1 MAHRFVE
8 VFRENVPIA
17 VRLQDLLKY
26 VEKARKL
33 RCYEMRIV
41 VSFDP
46 ANPGINL
53 IFGRLV
59 LRDRMK
65 AGSFLPAFD
74 YKVHVIPGIDISDK
88 STITE
93 DFQSHISDALYGQSM
108 MKSGWLEI
116 AKEIPEIKRRL
127 FLNYNPSL
135 DPTYLENLSKEKS
148 QKEFEREYLSSPLP
162 EEPEKLNDK
171 NGKTNN
177 NRR

>member
-26 VEKARKL
+26 VEKAREL

-53 IFGRLV
+53 IFGRLIIN
-59 LRDRMK
+59 DRLK
-65 AGSFLPAFD
+65 AGGFFPD
-74 YKVHVIPGIDISDK
+74 KVFITPDKNIINK
-88 STITE
+88 STMTE
-93 DFQSHISDALYGQSM
+93 YIQSQISDAF
-108 MKSGWLEI
+108 KSRSVGSLGWLEA
-116 AKEIPEIKRRL
+116 AKEIPEFKRQL

-135 DPTYLENLSKEKS
+135 DPTWLEHLSKEKN
-148 QKEFEREYLSSPLP
+148 QKEYEREYLSSPLP

>member
-1 MAHRFVE
+1 MGYKFVE

-17 VRLQDLLKY
+17 VRLHDLLRY
-26 VEKARKL
+26 VKKAREL

-59 LRDRMK
+59 LEDKLK
-65 AGSFLPAFD
+65 AGSFFPDFD
-74 YKVHVIPGIDISDK
+74 YKVNIIPGIDISDVSVLK
-88 STITE
+88 E
-93 DFQSHISDALYGQSM
+93 DYKSHISDALDAQSGWIL
-108 MKSGWLEI
+108 GWLEI
-116 AKEIPEIKRRL
+116 AKEVPKFKRRL
-127 FLNYNPSL
+127 FLNDKKDLES
-135 DPTYLENLSKEKS
+135 TYLDKLQNKNRNEWEK
-148 QKEFEREYLSSPLP
+148 EYLCSPLP
-162 EEPEKLNDK
+162 EEPETLNDK

>member
-1 MAHRFVE
+1 ME

-17 VRLQDLLKY
+17 VRLQDLLQY
-26 VEKARKL
+26 VEKARELK
-33 RCYEMRIV
+33 CYEMRIV

-46 ANPGINL
+46 ANPGIDL

-59 LRDRMK
+59 LKDRLK
-65 AGSFLPAFD
+65 SGSFLPAFD
-74 YKVHVIPGIDISDK
+74 YRLQVIPGVDISDK
-88 STITE
+88 STIKE
-93 DFQSHISDALYGQSM
+93 DFQLHISDALSAQSM

-116 AKEIPEIKRRL
+116 AREIPEFKRRL

-135 DPTYLENLSKEKS
+135 DPTFIEDYCKIKNLNELN
-148 QKEFEREYLSSPLP
+148 REYLSIPVP
-162 EEPEKLNDK
+162 EEPETLNDK

>member
-26 VEKARKL
+26 VEKAREL
-33 RCYEMRIV
+33 RCYEMRII

-46 ANPGINL
+46 ANPGITL
-53 IFGRLV
+53 IFGRLIIN
-59 LRDRMK
+59 DRLK
-65 AGSFLPAFD
+65 AGVFFPDFD
-74 YKVHVIPGIDISDK
+74 HRVLVIPGIDMSEK
-88 STITE
+88 PSMG
-93 DFQSHISDALYGQSM
+93 DFIQPHLSDALSAE
-108 MKSGWLEI
+108 SFRTLRWLEF
-116 AKEIPEIKRRL
+116 AEEVPKFKRRL
-127 FLNYNPSL
+127 FLNDHPNLESTFAETSL
-135 DPTYLENLSKEKS
+135 KS

-162 EEPEKLNDK
+162 EEPETLNDK

>member
-1 MAHRFVE
+1 MRYRFEE

-17 VRLQDLLKY
+17 VRLHDLLKY
-26 VEKARKL
+26 VEKAREL

-74 YKVHVIPGIDISDK
+74 YKIHVIPGIDISDS

-93 DFQSHISDALYGQSM
+93 DFQLHISDALCSQSM

-116 AKEIPEIKRRL
+116 AKEVPKIKRRI
-127 FLNYNPSL
+127 FLNDHPNLESIYL
-135 DPTYLENLSKEKS
+135 DKLQEISRKDWEKEC
-148 QKEFEREYLSSPLP
+148 LCSPIP

>member
-1 MAHRFVE
+1 MSYRFEE

-17 VRLQDLLKY
+17 VRLHDLLKY
-26 VEKARKL
+26 VEKAREL

-59 LRDRMK
+59 LRDKVK

-74 YKVHVIPGIDISDK
+74 YKLHVIPGIDISDK

-108 MKSGWLEI
+108 MKSGWLEV
-116 AKEIPEIKRRL
+116 AMEVPKIKKRL
-127 FLNYNPSL
+127 FLNDHPNL
-135 DPTYLENLSKEKS
+135 EATYLDKHQEVNPKEWE
-148 QKEFEREYLSSPLP
+148 KE
-162 EEPEKLNDK
+162 
-171 NGKTNN
+171 
-177 NRR
+177 

>member
-1 MAHRFVE
+1 MRYRFEE

-17 VRLQDLLKY
+17 VRLHDLLKY

-41 VSFDP
+41 VTFDP

-59 LRDRMK
+59 LRDKVK

-74 YKVHVIPGIDISDK
+74 YKLHVIPGIDISDK

-93 DFQSHISDALYGQSM
+93 DFQSHISDALYGQAM
-108 MKSGWLEI
+108 MKSGWLEV
-116 AKEIPEIKRRL
+116 AKEVPKIKKQL
-127 FLNYNPSL
+127 FLNDHPNLESTFADTSL
-135 DPTYLENLSKEKS
+135 KS

-162 EEPEKLNDK
+162 EEPETLNDK
-171 NGKTNN
+171 NGNTNN

>member
-1 MAHRFVE
+1 MAYRFVE

-26 VEKARKL
+26 VEKARELK
-33 RCYEMRIV
+33 CYEMRIV

-59 LRDRMK
+59 LRDRIK
-65 AGSFLPAFD
+65 AGGFFPD
-74 YKVHVIPGIDISDK
+74 KIDIVPGKNIINK
-88 STITE
+88 STMTE
-93 DFQSHISDALYGQSM
+93 YIQSQISETFKARSVGAL
-108 MKSGWLEI
+108 GWLKI
-116 AKEIPEIKRRL
+116 AKEIPEFKRQL

-135 DPTYLENLSKEKS
+135 DPTWLEHLSKEKS

>member
-1 MAHRFVE
+1 MAYRFVE

-33 RCYEMRIV
+33 KCYEMRIV

-46 ANPGINL
+46 ANPGIDL

-59 LRDRMK
+59 LKDRLK
-65 AGSFLPAFD
+65 SGSFLPD
-74 YKVHVIPGIDISDK
+74 KVNIVPGKNIINK
-88 STITE
+88 STMTE
-93 DFQSHISDALYGQSM
+93 YIHSDIYDAFRAHSICSL
-108 MKSGWLEI
+108 GWLEV
-116 AKEIPEIKRRL
+116 AKEISEFKRRL

-135 DPTYLENLSKEKS
+135 DPTYIEELGKIKS
-148 QKEFEREYLSSPLP
+148 QKELVREYLSSPL
-162 EEPEKLNDK
+162 PEKLNDK

>member
-1 MAHRFVE
+1 MRYRFEE

-17 VRLQDLLKY
+17 VRLHDILRY
-26 VEKARKL
+26 VEKARNL

-59 LRDRMK
+59 LRDRIK
-65 AGSFLPAFD
+65 AGSFLPDFD

-88 STITE
+88 STIME
-93 DFQSHISDALYGQSM
+93 DFQLHISDALCAQSM
-108 MKSGWLEI
+108 MKSGWMEI
-116 AKEIPEIKRRL
+116 AKEVPKIKKRL
-127 FLNYNPSL
+127 FLDGHPN
-135 DPTYLENLSKEKS
+135 LESMFADTSIKS
-148 QKEFEREYLSSPLP
+148 QKEWEREYLSSPLP
-162 EEPEKLNDK
+162 EEPDRFNDK

>member
-26 VEKARKL
+26 VEKAREL

-53 IFGRLV
+53 IFGRLIIN
-59 LRDRMK
+59 DRLK
-65 AGSFLPAFD
+65 AGGFFPDFD
-74 YKVHVIPGIDISDK
+74 HKVNVIPGIDMSENPSMGEFI
-88 STITE
+88 
-93 DFQSHISDALYGQSM
+93 QQHISDALSP
-108 MKSGWLEI
+108 KSRWVLGWLEI
-116 AKEIPEIKRRL
+116 ANEVPKIKKQL

-135 DPTYLENLSKEKS
+135 DPTWLEHLSKEKS
-148 QKEFEREYLSSPLP
+148 QKEFEREYLCSPLP

-171 NGKTNN
+171 NGKINN

>member
-1 MAHRFVE
+1 MRYRFEE

-17 VRLQDLLKY
+17 VRLHDLLKY
-26 VEKARKL
+26 VEKAREL

-74 YKVHVIPGIDISDK
+74 YKIHVIPGIDISDK

-93 DFQSHISDALYGQSM
+93 DFQLHISDALDAQSM
-108 MKSGWLEI
+108 MRSGWLEI
-116 AKEIPEIKRRL
+116 AKEVPKIKKQL
-127 FLNYNPSL
+127 FLNDHPNLESTFAETSL
-135 DPTYLENLSKEKS
+135 KS
-148 QKEFEREYLSSPLP
+148 QKEFEREYLCSPLP
-162 EEPEKLNDK
+162 EEPETLNDK

>member
-1 MAHRFVE
+1 MGYKFVE

-17 VRLQDLLKY
+17 VRLHDLLRY
-26 VEKARKL
+26 VKKAREL

-59 LRDRMK
+59 LEDRLK
-65 AGSFLPAFD
+65 AGSFFPDFD
-74 YKVHVIPGIDISDK
+74 YKVNIIPGIDISDGSVLK
-88 STITE
+88 E
-93 DFQSHISDALYGQSM
+93 DYKSHISDALDAQFVSIL
-108 MKSGWLEI
+108 GWLEI
-116 AKEIPEIKRRL
+116 SKFKRRL
-127 FLNYNPSL
+127 FLNDKKDLES
-135 DPTYLENLSKEKS
+135 TYLTKHQNKSRKEWEK
-148 QKEFEREYLSSPLP
+148 EYLCSPLP
-162 EEPEKLNDK
+162 EEPETLNDK

>member
-1 MAHRFVE
+1 MGYKFVE

-17 VRLQDLLKY
+17 VRLHDLLKY
-26 VEKARKL
+26 VEKAREL

-59 LRDRMK
+59 LEDRLK
-65 AGSFLPAFD
+65 AGGFFPD
-74 YKVHVIPGIDISDK
+74 KVDIVPGKNIINK
-88 STITE
+88 STMTE
-93 DFQSHISDALYGQSM
+93 YIRSQISDALSAQSVGAL
-108 MKSGWLEI
+108 GWLQV
-116 AKEIPEIKRRL
+116 AKEIPEFKRQC

-135 DPTYLENLSKEKS
+135 DPTWLEYLSEEKS
-148 QKEFEREYLSSPLP
+148 RKQFEREYLCSPP
-162 EEPEKLNDK
+162 SEEPETLNDK

>member
-26 VEKARKL
+26 VEKARELK
-33 RCYEMRIV
+33 CYEMRIV

-53 IFGRLV
+53 IFGRLI
-59 LRDRMK
+59 LNDRLK
-65 AGSFLPAFD
+65 AGGFFPDFD
-74 YKVHVIPGIDISDK
+74 HKVHVIPGIDMSDK
-88 STITE
+88 SSMGEFI
-93 DFQSHISDALYGQSM
+93 QQHISDAFGAPSL
-108 MKSGWLEI
+108 MKSGWLKI
-116 AKEIPEIKRRL
+116 AKEIPEIKRQL

-135 DPTYLENLSKEKS
+135 DPTWLEHLSKEKS
-148 QKEFEREYLSSPLP
+148 QKEFERKYLSSPIP